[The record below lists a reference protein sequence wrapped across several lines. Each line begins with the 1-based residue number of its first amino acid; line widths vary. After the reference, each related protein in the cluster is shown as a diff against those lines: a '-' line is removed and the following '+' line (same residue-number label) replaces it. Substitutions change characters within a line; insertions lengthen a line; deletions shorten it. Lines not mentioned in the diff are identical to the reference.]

1 MASREETG
9 VGAAQPSRTVLTRG
23 RVAAEPVPHAI
34 PGRFAGPPGTL
45 GRPGTIRTVS

>member
-9 VGAAQPSRTVLTRG
+9 VGAAQPSRTVPSRG
-23 RVAAEPVPHAI
+23 MVGEPARQAT

-45 GRPGTIRTVS
+45 GRPGTVRTAS